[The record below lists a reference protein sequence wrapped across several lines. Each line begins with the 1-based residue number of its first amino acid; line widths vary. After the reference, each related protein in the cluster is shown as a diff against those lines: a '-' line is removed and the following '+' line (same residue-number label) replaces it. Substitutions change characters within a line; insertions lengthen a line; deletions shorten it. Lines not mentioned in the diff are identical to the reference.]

1 MAKNAAQQIVA
12 NDELDELIEGLRKP
26 EKTISP
32 KYFYDE
38 RGSQLFEEITRLPE
52 YYPTET
58 ELGIMQDNIGEIASL
73 VGKQASLIE
82 FGSGSSLKTRVLLE
96 HLDELAAYVP
106 VDISEDHLLESAKQ
120 IREEF
125 PGLDVLPVVADFTQ
139 PFQLPDPK
147 VMPVRNIVYF
157 PGSTIG
163 NFTQDEAEDL
173 LRVMYG
179 EAGAGGA
186 LLIGVD
192 LQKDPAIIERA
203 YNDSA
208 GVTAEFNRNMLRHL
222 NREFRANFD
231 VDAFAHS
238 AEYNEEEGRIEI
250 RLVSERDQQFRLG
263 GEVVFD
269 RQGRGH
275 PDRVFTQ
282 VHAGGFRGDGRDG
295 RVPGGARLDGRR
307 APVQRAVPGAGLTI
321 SRQSPGRGSR
331 TAPTN
336 RPGTPGS
343 RPGPAIAVRD
353 PLLQI
358 SIAAVGAGLGPEPR
372 PRLSGGTNSSGAAEP
387 PPKKNFSISASRNL
401 RASGSIGV
409 RRYSLMSIV
418 WCDSQRCHAS
428 LDTLS

>member
-125 PGLDVLPVVADFTQ
+125 PDLDVLPVVADFTQ

-163 NFTQDEAEDL
+163 NFTHDEAEEL

-222 NREFRANFD
+222 NREFRADFD

-250 RLVSERDQQFRLG
+250 RLVSERDQRFRLG
-263 GEVVFD
+263 GESFSIAKD
-269 RQGRGH
+269 EAILTEYSHKYTLEG
-275 PDRVFTQ
+275 FAAMAAT
-282 VHAGGFRGDGRDG
+282 AGFRVE
-295 RVPGGARLDGRR
+295 RVWMDAERLFS
-307 APVQRAVPGAGLTI
+307 VQYL
-321 SRQSPGRGSR
+321 
-331 TAPTN
+331 
-336 RPGTPGS
+336 
-343 RPGPAIAVRD
+343 VRD
-353 PLLQI
+353 
-358 SIAAVGAGLGPEPR
+358 
-372 PRLSGGTNSSGAAEP
+372 
-387 PPKKNFSISASRNL
+387 
-401 RASGSIGV
+401 
-409 RRYSLMSIV
+409 
-418 WCDSQRCHAS
+418 
-428 LDTLS
+428 